1 MAKNVIINGATY
13 NAVPYVSI
21 PLSGGSGNATFYET
35 SDATAAA
42 ANILSGYSAYG
53 ASGLVNGTATV
64 PTVSQDS
71 STKVLTI
78 S

>member
-1 MAKNVIINGATY
+1 MAKNVKINNATY

-21 PLSGGSGNATFYET
+21 PLADDSGNATFYDT

-42 ANILSGYSAYG
+42 ANILQGYSAYG
-53 ASGLVNGTATV
+53 ASGLVSGTATAA
-64 PTVSQDS
+64 TVSQDGA
-71 STKVLTI
+71 TKVLSI